1 MLSRTRGKCGLF
13 ENLEITMA
21 IYTRFG
27 SEVTLCDARLIP
39 IWIEKRPTETKW
51 HYTKPTKTGK
61 NAKIEEYPIW
71 HYRGWYSEKG
81 DPVCDNKWVDA
92 NGLKADGGW
101 QEIQAKLDELCP
113 DGSEKFEQWNKKDAP
128 SATHFFPP
136 ILAKEAA

>member
-1 MLSRTRGKCGLF
+1 
-13 ENLEITMA
+13 MA

-71 HYRGWYSEKG
+71 H
-81 DPVCDNKWVDA
+81 
-92 NGLKADGGW
+92 DGGW